1 MADKKYR
8 KTFTVDGVRY
18 YVRGSTKKELAEKE
32 IEKREEIKNGIVDKQ
47 NPKLDDYYKH
57 FTRVRR
63 SEVSEST
70 LRAQQSQFKI
80 ISEVEISQGETF
92 GSMRMKDI
100 TPKDIEYVRLQ
111 LLDDGKTPENLNTC
125 FAHLK
130 HVFNTAVYDETIE
143 KNPCRNMKKLK
154 RESQKVGDTIHRAL
168 TLDETKKFFKA
179 ARERNSFYL
188 NVFSIMIKTGMRIGE
203 VTALYPSDIDEVN
216 GCIHV
221 RKTITRDEVGGYKV
235 GDSAKTECGNRDIPL
250 TDEILDIINQQKLIN
265 SELFGEVDNGLIFRS
280 SEGEILREYTLNR
293 EIRRV
298 CIDADIDYF
307 TSHAFRNTFATRFI
321 EQSPHEYK
329 ILSDIIGHSDVTLTL
344 NLYTHVMKDNKVK
357 AMNSVSIDTG
367 VPKMCQER

>member
-143 KNPCRNMKKLK
+143 KNPCRNIKKLK
-154 RESQKVGDTIHRAL
+154 KRRYGNSSADLKVR
-168 TLDETKKFFKA
+168 
-179 ARERNSFYL
+179 
-188 NVFSIMIKTGMRIGE
+188 
-203 VTALYPSDIDEVN
+203 
-216 GCIHV
+216 
-221 RKTITRDEVGGYKV
+221 
-235 GDSAKTECGNRDIPL
+235 
-250 TDEILDIINQQKLIN
+250 Q
-265 SELFGEVDNGLIFRS
+265 
-280 SEGEILREYTLNR
+280 
-293 EIRRV
+293 
-298 CIDADIDYF
+298 
-307 TSHAFRNTFATRFI
+307 
-321 EQSPHEYK
+321 
-329 ILSDIIGHSDVTLTL
+329 LSCHNFL
-344 NLYTHVMKDNKVK
+344 
-357 AMNSVSIDTG
+357 
-367 VPKMCQER
+367 